1 MPSAQPQVHS
11 PADESIDDS
20 VLANQSISA
29 SHMYRDRVAKTPNGV
44 AYQYAV
50 VGADGDTWTSVTWAE
65 AKDHTDKL
73 SAGLIALGVQL
84 EERVAIASATRLE
97 WVYADLA
104 IMTAGAATTTIYPS
118 TIAEDVAF
126 IISDSDSKVV
136 FAENAA
142 QVDKLR
148 AIRSEIPN
156 VAKVVVFDTN
166 GVELD
171 DWVMSG
177 ADLESQGA
185 AYLAEHP
192 GAVDE
197 RIDATTADH
206 LATLIYTS
214 GTTGR
219 PKGVRLQHSS

>member
-84 EERVAIASATRLE
+84 EERVAIASGTRYE
-97 WVYADLA
+97 WVFADLA
-104 IMTAGAATTTIYPS
+104 NMTAGAATTTIYPT
-118 TIAEDVAF
+118 TIADDVAF
-126 IISDSDSKVV
+126 IISDSEQQGRLRRERD
-136 FAENAA
+136 
-142 QVDKLR
+142 QVEKLR
-148 AIRSEIPN
+148 SIRDVIPE
-156 VAKVVVFDTN
+156 VSKVVVFD
-166 GVELD
+166 GD
-171 DWVMSG
+171 G
-177 ADLESQGA
+177 
-185 AYLAEHP
+185 
-192 GAVDE
+192 
-197 RIDATTADH
+197 
-206 LATLIYTS
+206 
-214 GTTGR
+214 
-219 PKGVRLQHSS
+219 

>member
-50 VGADGDTWTSVTWAE
+50 VGADGDTWTSVTWAQ

-73 SAGLIALGVQL
+73 SAGLIALGVQP

-104 IMTAGAATTTIYPS
+104 IMTAGRRHDHDLSVDDRRGTLPSSSVTPTARSSSPRTPRRSTNCGRSAAKSRTSPRSSSS
-118 TIAEDVAF
+118 TPTV
-126 IISDSDSKVV
+126 SSS
-136 FAENAA
+136 
-142 QVDKLR
+142 
-148 AIRSEIPN
+148 
-156 VAKVVVFDTN
+156 
-166 GVELD
+166 
-171 DWVMSG
+171 
-177 ADLESQGA
+177 
-185 AYLAEHP
+185 
-192 GAVDE
+192 
-197 RIDATTADH
+197 
-206 LATLIYTS
+206 
-214 GTTGR
+214 TTG
-219 PKGVRLQHSS
+219 